1 VSAAE
6 RKQKERTSLSHKKL
20 LWETQCNYNCVPFHT
35 LSAIPFRLDGGS
47 QEAPPQQQQQVPT
60 GAPSAEAA
68 SAGDDER
75 YQVAAA
81 VSAEP
86 QQSSQQ
92 LALESRDS
100 SAESLFTDPLTSPVA
115 AAATLAPLSPQQQ
128 GDSVASSYHSD
139 AGEAMVVAA
148 PQTAPTPPA
157 VATPE
162 ASSPGT
168 DLLSEILNYSGDLMT
183 KSFVS
188 VGNVAEEAAGVPMR
202 TASGGAFTLIRHK
215 KVELTPLST
224 EATADLVGADSG
236 EFCTLYYNIQ
246 HFCFKNIRTYN

>member
-1 VSAAE
+1 V
-6 RKQKERTSLSHKKL
+6 
-20 LWETQCNYNCVPFHT
+20 
-35 LSAIPFRLDGGS
+35 DGGS
-47 QEAPPQQQQQVPT
+47 QEPPPQQQQVPT

-81 VSAEP
+81 AAVSAEP
-86 QQSSQQ
+86 QQSAQQ

-115 AAATLAPLSPQQQ
+115 AAATLAPLPPQQQ

-139 AGEAMVVAA
+139 AGEAMVVAVA
-148 PQTAPTPPA
+148 PQTAPPTAPPTPPA

-162 ASSPGT
+162 ASSPAT

-224 EATADLVGADSG
+224 EATADLVGVDSG
-236 EFCTLYYNIQ
+236 EFCQYLLYNIQ
-246 HFCFKNIRTYN
+246 QFFQVYSQLQLKFPQRIKN